1 MSSKSAPRLLHRF
14 AGHFLPRDGNSFIES
29 SVICLSA
36 KRNGEASSGDHVLK
50 SFQSAEGGE
59 QLFKGN
65 GKAVITPTQLKDFK
79 KQTKEKQ

>member
-1 MSSKSAPRLLHRF
+1 
-14 AGHFLPRDGNSFIES
+14 
-29 SVICLSA
+29 
-36 KRNGEASSGDHVLK
+36 VLK